1 MHFEEREGK
10 ALEWIDLPVGMDKY
24 RAAEMDIVV
33 S

>member
-1 MHFEEREGK
+1 MHLKEREGEG
-10 ALEWIDLPVGMDKY
+10 LEWINLPVGMDKY

>member
-1 MHFEEREGK
+1 MRLKEREGE
-10 ALEWIDLPVGMDKY
+10 ALELIKLPVSMDKY